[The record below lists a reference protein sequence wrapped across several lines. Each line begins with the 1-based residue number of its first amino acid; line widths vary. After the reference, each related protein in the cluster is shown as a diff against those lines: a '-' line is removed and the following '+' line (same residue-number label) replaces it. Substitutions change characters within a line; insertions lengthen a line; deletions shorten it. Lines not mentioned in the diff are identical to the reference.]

1 MMYLLST
8 KTYNELDEYKVGIF
22 INNKVLYKIYQIPK
36 SEVKYFSKI
45 ISSQVKSLDDLFKT
59 MKRIKELNYG

>member
-8 KTYNELDEYKVGIF
+8 KTYNELNEYKIGIF

-45 ISSQVKSLDDLFKT
+45 ISSQVKTLDDLFKT
-59 MKRIKELNYG
+59 IQRIKELNYG

>member
-1 MMYLLST
+1 MYLLST
-8 KTYNELDEYKVGIF
+8 KTYNELEDYKIGIF
-22 INNKVLYKIYQIPK
+22 INKKVLYKIYQIPK

-45 ISSQVKSLDDLFKT
+45 ISSQVKTLDDLFKT